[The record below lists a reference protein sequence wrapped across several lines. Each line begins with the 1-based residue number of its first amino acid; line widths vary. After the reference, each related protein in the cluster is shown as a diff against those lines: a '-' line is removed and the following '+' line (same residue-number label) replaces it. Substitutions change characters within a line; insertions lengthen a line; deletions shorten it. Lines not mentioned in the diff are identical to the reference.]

1 MKTPRRLLVGLLALI
16 AIAQLPAQNKPSKA
30 DALNTIVKSAESDS
44 IQYIERLAA
53 FLFHQK
59 LNAYRSSEQLN
70 TVAWDDSLWL
80 TARNHSQYMNL
91 NNQLGHDEKKTGTGY
106 TGGSPG
112 DRYSF
117 ATNETGKAQW
127 CGENA
132 LYNYSANGNNVNDI
146 AERIAQHSFEQWQAS
161 PGHNANML
169 YENMFIEGT
178 AFIINHDQVWATSLF
193 ARKPFS
199 SAYQPTAFAK
209 PVTDKF
215 KGGPLSPT
223 DLVVT
228 TNTVAPTGKKLTISQ
243 MEKSIREQFSNGIYL
258 DIDADKSL
266 AAAAKNHIAYMALH
280 KTTGVKEEKGK
291 SRYTGKTTKK
301 RVMKTSHG
309 FEMFKRMRTIVQEM
323 TFKKVY
329 DVNTF
334 EPTMAVKD
342 ATADFEKKRQLQTEL
357 KSVGME
363 VEIRKVKTEY
373 TVYIVVLER
382 RMKAKEEKVKK
393 EKDDADGGTA
403 ETTLE
408 E

>member
-30 DALNTIVKSAESDS
+30 DALNTIVKSAETDS
-44 IQYIERLAA
+44 VQYIERLAA
-53 FLFHQK
+53 YLFHQK
-59 LNAYRSSEQLN
+59 LNSYRSAESLN

-80 TARNHSQYMNL
+80 AARNHSQYMNL
-91 NNQLGHDEKKTGTGY
+91 NNQLGHDEKTTGAGY

-112 DRYSF
+112 DRYSY
-117 ATNETGKAQW
+117 ATNEKGKAQW

-132 LYNYSANGNNVNDI
+132 LYNYSASGKNVNYV
-146 AERIAQHSFEQWQAS
+146 AEKIAQHSFEQWQSS

-169 YENMFIEGT
+169 YENMYIEGT
-178 AFIINHDQVWATSLF
+178 AFILKGDQVWATSLF

-199 SAYQPTAFAK
+199 AAYAPTAFAK
-209 PVTDKF
+209 PSTDKF
-215 KGGPLSPT
+215 KGGPINPSG
-223 DLVVT
+223 DAS
-228 TNTVAPTGKKLTISQ
+228 TVADNTTGPVKMQTVSQ
-243 MEKSIREQFSNGIYL
+243 MEKSIREQFNNGIYL
-258 DIDADKSL
+258 DIDSDKSL
-266 AAAAKNHIAYMALH
+266 AAAAKNHLAYMTLH

-309 FEMFKRMRTIVQEM
+309 FEMFKRMKTTVQEM

-329 DVNTF
+329 SIDNF
-334 EPTMAVKD
+334 DPSMAVKD
-342 ATADFEKKRQLQTEL
+342 ATAEFEKKRQSQTEL
-357 KSVGME
+357 KSIGMD
-363 VEIRKVKTEY
+363 VQIRKVKQEY

-382 RMKAKEEKVKK
+382 RAKAKEAKK
-393 EKDDADGGTA
+393 EKAEGGTA